1 MGNIRE
7 YKDKIKEKQTKV
19 YDNNKLLIML
29 TYLVGNK
36 VVLQKQLEEILLHY
50 KIYANEQAIYRAIDR
65 LLDAELIEKKKK
77 FNDMNVIVLRN
88 PAIKWIA
95 KEMNEYENKELF
107 NAQSVGKKISDE
119 TLYVS
124 LFRMQYYINHMKSS
138 KSVGDLETDLY
149 NLLKNN
155 SLLYRKDKGYEMLL
169 NFATKNIVDRQ
180 KKEFHTH
187 VVELRKQKLIK
198 AESPPDRKGKNKE
211 YIENKR
217 ESFQNGTANV
227 STKKQK
233 KKSDKYNFNS
243 ILNTKNLVLELD
255 KYDTYEKDNG
265 FGVVIPEYK
274 LYFNLYVMDINNS
287 INYRTLG
294 DMAKKTYLMLKD
306 MFGKE
311 TMFVSKNETCRN
323 CSYNVHNKELFKKL
337 KAEKPH
343 AKACYPGTDN
353 QRVNCNQAFQ
363 KLIREIYLNVIYVG
377 WNEEKVEDLKLECN
391 KIGYDENGRRD
402 YPNFK
407 HRVTLDKKVIDG
419 YRFDEYITLDYKNYN
434 IDRFDEHI
442 GSKNLEKYN
451 NAKSQNARAEKEL
464 QKNDEIVQ
472 FIKALNNKLKDNNMS
487 VEEFINS
494 L

>member
-1 MGNIRE
+1 MGNIKE
-7 YKDKIKEKQTKV
+7 YKEKIKEKQTKV

-36 VVLQKQLEEILLHY
+36 VVLQKQLEEVLLYY
-50 KIYANEQAIYRAIDR
+50 KIYADEQAIYRAINR
-65 LLDAELIEKKKK
+65 LEDAELIEKKKK

-88 PAIKWIA
+88 PAIRWIA
-95 KEMNEYENKELF
+95 KEMNEHEKKELF

-119 TLYVS
+119 TLYTS
-124 LFRMQYYINHMKSS
+124 LFRMEYYINYMKST
-138 KSVGDLETDLY
+138 KSTRNLELDLY
-149 NLLKNN
+149 SLLENS

-169 NFATKNIVDRQ
+169 NFVTKNKIDRQ
-180 KKEFHTH
+180 KKEFHVH
-187 VVELRKQKLIK
+187 
-198 AESPPDRKGKNKE
+198 AENLKKYKETKSKSVPDRKGKNAE
-211 YIENKR
+211 YRENKR
-217 ESFQNGTANV
+217 QSFENGTANV
-227 STKKQK
+227 PIK
-233 KKSDKYNFNS
+233 KKKNKSDNYNFNS
-243 ILNTKNLVLELD
+243 ILNTKNLILELD
-255 KYDTYEKDNG
+255 RYNAYEQDNG
-265 FGVVIPEYK
+265 HGRIIPQYK
-274 LYFNLYVMDINNS
+274 LHFNLYVMDINNS

-323 CSYNVHNKELFKKL
+323 CSYNVYNKELFKKL

-363 KLIREIYLNVIYVG
+363 KLIREIYLNVIYVA
-377 WNEEKVEDLKLECN
+377 WNEEKVEDLKFECN

-419 YRFDEYITLDYKNYN
+419 YKFDEYITLDYKNYN

-451 NAKSQNARAEKEL
+451 DAKSQNARAEKEL

-472 FIKALNNKLKDNNMS
+472 FIKNLNQTLKDKNMS
-487 VEEFINS
+487 IEEF
-494 L
+494 LDKM